1 MSEQNTDSIESDS
14 ELEGDICSMKQV
26 CHELKKT
33 QNHKVN
39 VAGSSTKNVNR
50 IVMEYVNSSY
60 LDVEELKRVSRLSD
74 EFGYESYV
82 GVSQWGCHNNVNN
95 VNNEQTTSNEGGEC
109 NNKFFFKI
117 TLLNK
122 DITHCVKSA
131 KQKDEVIKHSYKE
144 TKAYQ
149 ASTPSTP
156 STSPTS
162 PTSPTSSTSS
172 TSSTKKRPFIESLIS
187 MISKRQQTSTQ
198 DCSTNKPYLK
208 SLQDSGMLMPPSVSA
223 CAQIMVDC
231 ISNITDA
238 RGHNITLRK
247 SVDVRL
253 VSDRV
258 VLSVKACLP
267 GTIGVRLQSVLSAYM
282 SADKLIDT
290 YTKSKVAI
298 DNNNNTTAHS
308 VDVKRQIECAIAMTT
323 AEYEE
328 GNTST
333 LNTAY
338 TPCEFDLVLTIG
350 LANTQNEFCL

>member
-1 MSEQNTDSIESDS
+1 
-14 ELEGDICSMKQV
+14 
-26 CHELKKT
+26 
-33 QNHKVN
+33 
-39 VAGSSTKNVNR
+39 
-50 IVMEYVNSSY
+50 
-60 LDVEELKRVSRLSD
+60 
-74 EFGYESYV
+74 
-82 GVSQWGCHNNVNN
+82 
-95 VNNEQTTSNEGGEC
+95 
-109 NNKFFFKI
+109 
-117 TLLNK
+117 
-122 DITHCVKSA
+122 
-131 KQKDEVIKHSYKE
+131 
-144 TKAYQ
+144 
-149 ASTPSTP
+149 
-156 STSPTS
+156 
-162 PTSPTSSTSS
+162 
-172 TSSTKKRPFIESLIS
+172 
-187 MISKRQQTSTQ
+187 
-198 DCSTNKPYLK
+198 
-208 SLQDSGMLMPPSVSA
+208 MPPSVSA

-282 SADKLIDT
+282 SADK
-290 YTKSKVAI
+290 AI

-323 AEYEE
+323 AEYGE